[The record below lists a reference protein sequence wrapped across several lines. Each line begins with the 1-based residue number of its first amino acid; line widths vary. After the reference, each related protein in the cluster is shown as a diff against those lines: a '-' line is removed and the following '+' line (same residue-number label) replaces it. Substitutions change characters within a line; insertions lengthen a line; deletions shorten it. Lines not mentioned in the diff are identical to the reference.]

1 MGRTHK
7 ALPTSLLERP
17 HFQRLRNIWY
27 GVKHRTSNPDH
38 CHFKNYGARG
48 ITLCERWHILE
59 NFYQDMVGSYQPG
72 LGLERIDN
80 NRGYSPE
87 NCKWADKKE
96 QANNRRSSR
105 LITINGETRTLEK
118 WIAYKNLKS
127 STVRQRIYGLNW
139 PIDVALEINKE
150 TACA

>member
-105 LITINGETRTLEK
+105 LITINGQTKTMAQWAQASSVK
-118 WIAYKNLKS
+118 Y
-127 STVRQRIYGLNW
+127 STVKERIRRYHMS
-139 PIDVALEINKE
+139 PAMALELIRE
-150 TACA
+150 I